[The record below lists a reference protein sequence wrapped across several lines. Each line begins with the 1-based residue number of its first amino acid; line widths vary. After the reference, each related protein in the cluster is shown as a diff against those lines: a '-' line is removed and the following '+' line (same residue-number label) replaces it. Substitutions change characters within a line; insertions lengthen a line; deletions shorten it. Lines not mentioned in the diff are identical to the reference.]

1 MKVPVSW
8 LKDFVDIDMSIPE
21 LAEVMTMAGMEVT
34 HIDYIGLPESD
45 LPWDREK
52 LVLGHILRVEQHPN
66 ADKLVLA
73 TVDIGADEPETVVT
87 GAPNLFPYIGQ
98 GDISALGLKSPF
110 VMEGATVYD
119 GHAKE
124 PGKKMKLKGRAI
136 RGIMNRHMLCSEK
149 ELGISDEHEGIM
161 LMESDAAPGTPLV
174 DILGDAVL
182 EFDVLPNIARTTS
195 ILGVAREIAALTGKK
210 LRYPNFTIEP
220 TGKPLADRLS
230 IETTVPELNPRFVG
244 VLIEGIEIKP
254 SPYWMQLRLRLA
266 GMRPINNIVDVSNY
280 VMLEIGQPNHAF
292 DWDVLQTRAAEYSDD
307 GKVRIITRLAEK
319 GEKLRTLDDEVRE
332 MPPSAVMVT
341 DPKSALSIAGIMGG
355 MESEVQPTSK
365 NILIESAAW
374 NFINIRQTATAL
386 KLHSEAGYRFSRGVH
401 PSQAMLGALRAAKL
415 IHALAG
421 GVIAADMVDNY
432 PLPPKTITL
441 ELSTADVTRLLGIS
455 LDRDTVQNYLEG
467 LEFICEPIGDEAL
480 RVTVPDH
487 RLDISADP
495 VIGRADLVEEIV
507 RMYGYDKIPHTELN
521 DALPPQ
527 RNNPKLDWEMT
538 LQDLL
543 VDVGMQEIITYR
555 LTTPE
560 AEARLTPGAEPLDDS
575 QYVAL
580 VNPSTA
586 DRRVMR
592 RSLLNSVL
600 EIAAANSRFTDELAL
615 FELSSVFLPT
625 ENDILPIEQ
634 TRAALVLS
642 GPRAPHN
649 WQDGDAAPA
658 DFFDMK
664 GIIEAVLDGLH
675 VPKVSY
681 RPTEHS
687 TFYPG
692 RVAEIVS
699 GDTVLGVMGQ
709 LHPQVVSA
717 YELPE
722 DVPVLA
728 ADLDVETLIS
738 LASDSYRV
746 APVPRFPAVQQD
758 IAVVVDESVSAA
770 ELESVIRKAGGF
782 LLADVRLFD
791 IYRGEQIG
799 AGKKS
804 MAYNLW
810 FQSPDKTLNDKVV
823 AKQQNRI
830 VKALE
835 KQLGAKLR
843 S

>member
-8 LKDFVDIDMSIPE
+8 LKDFVDIKLPIPK
-21 LAEVMTMAGMEVT
+21 LADVMTMAGMEVT
-34 HIDYIGLPESD
+34 HIDYIGLPEAD
-45 LPWDREK
+45 LPWDREM
-52 LVLGHILRVEQHPN
+52 LVLGHILQVEQHPN

-73 TVDIGADEPETVVT
+73 TVNIGAAEPETVVT

-119 GHAKE
+119 GHAKV

-149 ELGISDEHEGIM
+149 ELGISDDHEGIM
-161 LMESDAAPGTPLV
+161 LLEADAAPGTPLV
-174 DILGDAVL
+174 DVLGDAVL

-195 ILGVAREIAALTGKK
+195 IIGVAREIAALTGEK
-210 LRYPNFTIEP
+210 LRTPDVTIAP
-220 TGKPLADRLS
+220 AGKSLADRLA
-230 IETTVPELNPRFVG
+230 IDTTSPKFNPRFVG
-244 VLIEGIEIKP
+244 VLIEGINIKP

-280 VMLEIGQPNHAF
+280 VMLEVGQPNHAF
-292 DWDVLQTRAAEYSDD
+292 DWDMLQARAAEYSAD
-307 GKVRIITRLAEK
+307 GKVHLITRLAEP
-319 GEKLRTLDDEVRE
+319 GEKLRTLDDDVRD
-332 MPPSAVMVT
+332 MPASAMMVT

-415 IHALAG
+415 IHELAG
-421 GVIAADMVDNY
+421 GTISADMVDTY
-432 PLPPKTITL
+432 PLPRETISL
-441 ELSTADVTRLLGIS
+441 ELSTADVTRLLGIDLS
-455 LDRDTVQNYLEG
+455 RDTIRGYLEG
-467 LEFICEPIGDEAL
+467 LEFVCEPVGDDTL

-487 RLDISADP
+487 RMDISADP
-495 VIGRADLVEEIV
+495 VIGRADLLEEIV
-507 RMYGYDKIPHTELN
+507 RMYGYDKIPHTELT
-521 DALPPQ
+521 DTLPPQ

-560 AEARLTPGAEPLDDS
+560 AEARLIPGGEPPDDS

-615 FELSSVFLPT
+615 FEISSVFLPT
-625 ENDILPIEQ
+625 ENDVLPIEQ
-634 TRAALVLS
+634 TRAAMVLS
-642 GPRAPHN
+642 GSRAPHN
-649 WQDGDAAPA
+649 WQDGDATVM

-664 GIIEAVLDGLH
+664 GVLEAVLNGLH
-675 VPKVSY
+675 AKDIVFRAV
-681 RPTEHS
+681 EHS
-687 TFYPG
+687 AFYPG
-692 RVAEIVS
+692 RVAEVIIGRKPV
-699 GDTVLGVMGQ
+699 GVLGE
-709 LHPQVVSA
+709 LHPQVVAA
-717 YELPE
+717 YELPA

-728 ADLDVETLIS
+728 ADFNVDALLNKT
-738 LASDSYRV
+738 SDSYRV

-758 IAVVVDESVSAA
+758 IAVVVEDATSAA
-770 ELESVIRKAGGF
+770 ELEAVIRKTGGF

-823 AKQQNRI
+823 AKQQKRI

-835 KQLGAKLR
+835 KQFGAKLR